1 MSITASTLTHRTLG
15 NGILSR
21 LFAVLHS
28 TMDSWH
34 EHSRYRTT
42 LRELNTLSER
52 ELNDLGI
59 ARADIEGIAREAA
72 K

>member
-1 MSITASTLTHRTLG
+1 
-15 NGILSR
+15 
-21 LFAVLHS
+21 
-28 TMDSWH
+28 MDSWH